1 MKSKPNLVAVAMSG
15 GVDSSVCAVRLLE
28 QGCRV
33 FGITARMRPPGT
45 QPEAEADIE
54 AARAVARHLGISHHV
69 VDLSE
74 PFESRVLE
82 YFAATY
88 HAGRTPSPCVVC
100 NRYIKFGALLQMARE
115 LGADRLATGHY
126 ARIEC
131 DGRRRH
137 LLRGRDR
144 RKDQS
149 YFLFDL
155 SQRQLA
161 QALFPLGELTK
172 DEVRCEA
179 VRKGLPVTP
188 RGESQDLC
196 FAGQEQ
202 HWRITE
208 ARRPRAR
215 RPGVVVDRAGRTLG
229 THDGIHR
236 FTIGQRRG
244 LGVADGRRLYVV
256 ALRPRANEVVLGER
270 DQLYRRELQVRQLRW
285 ISGSPRKAPFR
296 AAVKLRYNHEAAP
309 AQVTPLGAHVAKIHF
324 DLPQFAVTPGQAAV
338 CYEGDRVVAGGWIRL
353 DPALFG

>member
-1 MKSKPNLVAVAMSG
+1 MKSQPNLVAVAMSG

-144 RKDQS
+144 RKDQLLQENG
-149 YFLFDL
+149 YFVLRL
-155 SQRQLA
+155 LA
-161 QALFPLGELTK
+161 E
-172 DEVRCEA
+172 DV
-179 VRKGLPVTP
+179 
-188 RGESQDLC
+188 
-196 FAGQEQ
+196 
-202 HWRITE
+202 
-208 ARRPRAR
+208 
-215 RPGVVVDRAGRTLG
+215 
-229 THDGIHR
+229 
-236 FTIGQRRG
+236 
-244 LGVADGRRLYVV
+244 GRRLDSVLDAILRAMAHQKH
-256 ALRPRANEVVLGER
+256 ALP
-270 DQLYRRELQVRQLRW
+270 
-285 ISGSPRKAPFR
+285 
-296 AAVKLRYNHEAAP
+296 
-309 AQVTPLGAHVAKIHF
+309 TP
-324 DLPQFAVTPGQAAV
+324 D
-338 CYEGDRVVAGGWIRL
+338 
-353 DPALFG
+353 